1 MCLLFCNGWGT
12 RGQTSHYQVIV
23 IVLLICPGAT
33 WFHCYFVLFFIK
45 DDESD
50 VESEHNSGEDDLNED
65 ERKQLKGNK
74 GTVRHPEISGITT
87 EVCLI

>member
-1 MCLLFCNGWGT
+1 M
-12 RGQTSHYQVIV
+12 
-23 IVLLICPGAT
+23 
-33 WFHCYFVLFFIK
+33 FIK

-65 ERKQLKGNK
+65 ERKQLQGVK